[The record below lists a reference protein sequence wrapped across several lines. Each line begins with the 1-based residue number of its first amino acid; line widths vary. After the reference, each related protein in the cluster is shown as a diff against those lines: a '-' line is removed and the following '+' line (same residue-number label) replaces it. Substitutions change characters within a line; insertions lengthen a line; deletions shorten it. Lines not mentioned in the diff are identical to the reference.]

1 MIIFEGYDINADP
14 GRESWDITVEDCS
27 AYCFD
32 SPGCT
37 GFVLVPNTPWE
48 GCYLQDEDFSW
59 DAIEKNS
66 RRPDYISAVMCDGR
80 LNVHDLP
87 PGGYKYPM
95 EGKKEKSSAIDCY

>member
-1 MIIFEGYDINADP
+1 MIIFEGYNINANV
-14 GRESWDITVEDCS
+14 GGESWDITVEDCA

-32 SPGCT
+32 TPGCT
-37 GFVLVPNTPWE
+37 GFVMVPNTPWE
-48 GCYLQDEDFSW
+48 GCYLQDEDFAW
-59 DAIEKNS
+59 DAIEKTS
-66 RRPDYISAVMCDGR
+66 KRSDFVSAVMCDGR